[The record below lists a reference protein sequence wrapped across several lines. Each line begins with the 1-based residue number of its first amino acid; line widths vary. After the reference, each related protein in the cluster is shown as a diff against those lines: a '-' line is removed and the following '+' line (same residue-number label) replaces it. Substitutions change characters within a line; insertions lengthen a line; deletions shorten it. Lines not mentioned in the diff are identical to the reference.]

1 MARMLVCGGAGYIGS
16 HMVRLLHQQG
26 HEVVVLDDLSTG
38 HREAVKWGRLVEAN
52 LADSDALDALFS
64 GTRFDAV
71 FHFCARSLVAESV
84 ANPYDYYYNNVAVT
98 LSLLSAMQRHG
109 IDKIVFSSTAAVFGR
124 PVTSLVDE
132 SHPLMP
138 INPYGH
144 TKMMV
149 ERVLSDAAHA
159 YGLRS
164 VSLRYFNAAG
174 ASSDG
179 SIGEAH
185 RCETHLI
192 PNILNS
198 VLAGGEALSVFGTD
212 YETPDGTCIR
222 DYVHVE
228 DLASAHLL
236 AYSFLESNGGAH
248 RFNLGNGNGFS
259 VLEVIAAA
267 GEVAGRKI
275 PFRTMPRREGDPAI
289 LVASSVAASTVLGW
303 RPEWTGLSSIIE
315 SAWRWHSDPA
325 F

>member
-16 HMVRLLHQQG
+16 HMARLLHQQG

-124 PVTSLVDE
+124 PVASLVDE

-185 RCETHLI
+185 
-192 PNILNS
+192 
-198 VLAGGEALSVFGTD
+198 
-212 YETPDGTCIR
+212 
-222 DYVHVE
+222 
-228 DLASAHLL
+228 
-236 AYSFLESNGGAH
+236 
-248 RFNLGNGNGFS
+248 
-259 VLEVIAAA
+259 
-267 GEVAGRKI
+267 
-275 PFRTMPRREGDPAI
+275 
-289 LVASSVAASTVLGW
+289 
-303 RPEWTGLSSIIE
+303 
-315 SAWRWHSDPA
+315 
-325 F
+325 

>member
-16 HMVRLLHQQG
+16 HMARLLHQQG

-149 ERVLSDAAHA
+149 EQVLSDAAHA

-192 PNILNS
+192 PNILKS
-198 VLAGGEALSVFGTD
+198 ILAGGEALSVFGTD

-236 AYSFLESNGGAH
+236 AYSFLESNAGAH

-303 RPEWTGLSSIIE
+303 RPEWRDLSSIIE